1 MNKIIIGLVGPIA
14 SGKGTVKKYLVEK
27 YGAQDCRFSTIL
39 RDVLNRLSLETSR
52 DNLIKVSTILR
63 EQFGQDLLAKVIA
76 NDAKHFTGDLVVIDG
91 VRRMEDVKYLREV
104 PGFVLVAIDAH
115 PERRHSRLINRNENA
130 GDDKK
135 TYEEFVAD
143 HSRETEATIPGVM
156 KTADLTIDN
165 SGTMEELYAQVDK
178 IVADLKAK

>member
-27 YGAQDCRFSTIL
+27 YSAQDCRFSTIL
-39 RDVLNRLSLETSR
+39 RDVLKRLSIEPSR
-52 DNLIKVSTILR
+52 DNLINLSTILR

-76 NDAKHFTGDLVVIDG
+76 NDAKHLDGEIVVIDG

-115 PERRHSRLINRNENA
+115 PEKRHTRLVVRNENT

-135 TYEEFVAD
+135 TYEEFIAD

-156 KTADLTIDN
+156 KTADLIIDN
-165 SGTMEELYAQVDK
+165 SGTFDELYAQVDK
-178 IVADLKAK
+178 IVAELKAK